1 MASTQTST
9 SLPLNSGDTSWVLIS
24 SALVFIMAP
33 GLGFFYAG
41 IGESKN
47 TMSILVSVLLSFA
60 VSMIHWALIGFSL
73 AFSDTTDS
81 PFLGNLDYFA
91 LLGTMTKT
99 NPEAPTIPA
108 SLFALYQM
116 MFAAIAPALFIGAT
130 AGRMRLIPTIIFVIL
145 WSTFVYSPCIY
156 WVWSDC
162 GWLHNLNVMDYAGGS
177 VVHVTSGTTALILA
191 LMLGPRIDYDGEKE
205 FHAHSPTYV
214 YLGTGLLWF
223 GWMGFNGGSSVAAN
237 SRGVNAAF
245 TSNLAASAGGVT
257 WMILDTIVNQKK
269 YTAIG
274 LCTGAIAGLA
284 AVTPGSGFVQP
295 GVGIIFG
302 IISAICCFYS
312 VKLMK
317 KLRIDDTLDVAPV
330 HGVGGAVGMLLTG
343 VFAQYQVTQVD
354 ITPGV
359 EPTAGWLDGVWVQ
372 VPVQF
377 LAIISICA
385 WSALW
390 SAILVHIMNK
400 FPFTELRCSAE
411 AEIHGLDETEIGE
424 ADHLYHH
431 IIPNNDVPNDGRL
444 TAVARPDDKQA
455 LLTA

>member
-1 MASTQTST
+1 MAATQTST

-130 AGRMRLIPTIIFVIL
+130 A
-145 WSTFVYSPCIY
+145 
-156 WVWSDC
+156 

-411 AEIHGLDETEIGE
+411 AEVHGLDETEIGE

-444 TAVARPDDKQA
+444 TAVARSDDKQA